1 MIDTDPATKN
11 KYFDQQFCGK
21 VIRAGAITCA
31 ATLVGDVLFLVLVD
45 PSHSHCAGAIQRMIG
60 GGSIWGLVAA
70 VSLWAA
76 WIGLVAIK
84 WDWFAWRYVSRLE
97 RDERLAESDTGVG
110 WEWGL
115 INFSVHRAR
124 ARVYYTHVMD
134 FGWLLIAIMVGS
146 IFLCALPLLIVTVAC
161 LR

>member
-115 INFSVHRAR
+115 IKFSVHRAR
-124 ARVYYTHVMD
+124 ARVYCTHVMD

-146 IFLCALPLLIVTVAC
+146 VFLCALPLLIVTVAC